1 MIKVETILVGG
12 MMQSG
17 SHLLFNLI
25 RILLE
30 ELECGVKIRVAGNPT
45 GYVKEATNNNRTF
58 VLDREHFFNHS
69 RYSST
74 RHALDYCVLSY
85 RDPRDTAS
93 SWSLK
98 NGEKKHGSIL
108 GRVGENIKVFES
120 YNCLD
125 SNKLLKWRYE
135 DYKRA
140 LIEEKKE
147 NLYDLFSKLVSF
159 LSLQNERNTKK
170 SFNLLVD
177 KIVFEAETEI
187 DRAWNSAGPLNEK
200 GLVAHNTAHWK
211 KTSLVQ
217 KVRTSNKGKI
227 GGFRDHLSPELID
240 AIESKCEGWLKEH
253 GYMK

>member
-1 MIKVETILVGG
+1 MKKVETILVGG

-30 ELECGVKIRVAGNPT
+30 ELGCGVEIRTSGAPT
-45 GYVKEATNNNRTF
+45 GYVKKATNNNRTF
-58 VLDREHFFNHS
+58 ILDREHFFNES
-69 RYSST
+69 LYGDPFSMRDE
-74 RHALDYCVLSY
+74 LDYCVLSY

-98 NGEKKHGSIL
+98 RSITESAL
-108 GRVGENIKVFES
+108 IINRAVKNTQVFES

-125 SNKLLKWRYE
+125 QNNLLRWRYE
-135 DYKRA
+135 DYKKA
-140 LIEEKKE
+140 LMEEKKD
-147 NLYDLFSKLVSF
+147 NLYVLFSKLVSF
-159 LSLQNERNTKK
+159 LSLQNECK
-170 SFNLLVD
+170 SKQPFNLLID

-187 DRAWNSAGPLNEK
+187 DKATS
-200 GLVAHNTAHWK
+200 HTSSHWK
-211 KTSLVQ
+211 KTNLVP
-217 KVRTSNKGKI
+217 KVRSFNKGKI